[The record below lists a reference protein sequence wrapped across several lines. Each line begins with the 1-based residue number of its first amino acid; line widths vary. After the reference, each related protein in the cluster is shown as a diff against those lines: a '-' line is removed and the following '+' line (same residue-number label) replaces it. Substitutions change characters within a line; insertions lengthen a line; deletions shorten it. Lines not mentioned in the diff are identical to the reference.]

1 MIINV
6 HVWRPVANLHMKRTG
21 TVLVFTHFATSV
33 CSCSVTQSCLFVVPW
48 TAARQT
54 SLSFTISQNLLK
66 LMPIE
71 SVMLSKTIS
80 SSVAPFSSCLP
91 SFPGSESFP
100 IIQLFA
106 SGGQSTGAS
115 ASTSVL
121 PVNAQGWFS

>member
-6 HVWRPVANLHMKRTG
+6 HVWRPVANLHMNRTG
-21 TVLVFTHFATSV
+21 TVLVFTHFATSA
-33 CSCSVTQSCLFVVPW
+33 CCSVTQSCLFVVPW

-54 SLSFTISQNLLK
+54 SLSFTISRNLLK

-71 SVMLSKTIS
+71 SVMPSKTIS

-91 SFPGSESFP
+91 PFPGSESFP